1 MGFDD
6 AGGHAVHPDVALRQL
21 GGQRAGQTHQGR
33 LTHAV
38 RTQALQKRQKKTHK
52 KVRIQS
58 CKKRLRVIC
67 VDGQTCIG
75 W

>member
-38 RTQALQKRQKKTHK
+38 CTQALQKRQPPSPTKKNTQK
-52 KVRIQS
+52 
-58 CKKRLRVIC
+58 
-67 VDGQTCIG
+67 GQNTILQKEASGHLC
-75 W
+75 